1 MKGTIIGYSV
11 KENVG
16 FVNSSEDERYKFSG
30 EDWMSPSLPEIGMKV
45 DFVVGAAGEAS
56 EVFKDV
62 EPTKKSVGEPAK
74 QYQAK
79 DGLYRIQD
87 DAVWGGVCSGLA
99 HKWGMNRDAL
109 RLITVFAT
117 VLFFPLFFVYCAFW
131 AVLPDI
137 EG

>member
-16 FVNSSEDERYKFSG
+16 FINSSEDERYKFSG
-30 EDWMSPSLPEIGMKV
+30 EEWMSPSLPEIGMRV
-45 DFVVGAAGEAS
+45 DFVVGAEGEAS
-56 EVFKDV
+56 EVFKDA
-62 EPTKKSVGEPAK
+62 EPTKKSVGESSK

-87 DAVWGGVCSGLA
+87 DAVRGGVCSGLA